1 MITISTTKAR
11 VHDIPPEL
19 NERAKPGNYVCI
31 AVCDTGCGMTPEVQ
45 ARVFEPFFTTR
56 DVQKGAGLGLASAYG
71 AIRELSGWIEF
82 TSTPGAGSEFK
93 VLLPCAT
100 TWQKEAPTKAA
111 TVAKETI
118 LLVEPDDRVR
128 SVARFILN
136 RHGYR
141 VVEAESGPTA
151 LALWEGQGNQIALLF
166 TETGLPGDISG
177 RELADQLCGQKPAL
191 KVVFTTGEEGT
202 NEGAGMIAKPY
213 APEKLI
219 GVVQGALA
227 KTG

>member
-1 MITISTTKAR
+1 
-11 VHDIPPEL
+11 
-19 NERAKPGNYVCI
+19 
-31 AVCDTGCGMTPEVQ
+31 
-45 ARVFEPFFTTR
+45 
-56 DVQKGAGLGLASAYG
+56 
-71 AIRELSGWIEF
+71 
-82 TSTPGAGSEFK
+82 
-93 VLLPCAT
+93 
-100 TWQKEAPTKAA
+100 
-111 TVAKETI
+111 
-118 LLVEPDDRVR
+118 
-128 SVARFILN
+128 
-136 RHGYR
+136 
-141 VVEAESGPTA
+141 